1 MCEWHFKKSCKWQF
15 LCFIVSGFEK
25 LILIDGLI
33 LLNSN
38 YYFRFSVKV
47 HSFNCKIFHWIFQ
60 YLVFE
65 KERGKKNF
73 NFCCSLL
80 GFFPFSFLKTFW
92 LYCML
97 KLHRPLALPSTA
109 PVLLSTCCISASFEK
124 HFLLLSAQTGNSTFD
139 GRFCWAMWLS
149 CSESWYGIRF
159 TISSVPLHCS
169 FVEKCCKCGVV
180 VALVHYLLK
189 KLLWR
194 NYVRLVTQSLVRVP
208 WKVIAPPPASTS
220 AATIRNFLPFTN
232 FTIMCIG
239 SLASLSTSLPPPK
252 YDWHE
257 SRIKGW
263 QPVFNTS
270 DWLLL
275 LLGSPHL

>member
-1 MCEWHFKKSCKWQF
+1 
-15 LCFIVSGFEK
+15 
-25 LILIDGLI
+25 
-33 LLNSN
+33 
-38 YYFRFSVKV
+38 
-47 HSFNCKIFHWIFQ
+47 
-60 YLVFE
+60 
-65 KERGKKNF
+65 
-73 NFCCSLL
+73 
-80 GFFPFSFLKTFW
+80 
-92 LYCML
+92 ML
-97 KLHRPLALPSTA
+97 KLHRPLALRSTA

-124 HFLLLSAQTGNSTFD
+124 HFLLLSEQTGNSTFD
-139 GRFCWAMWLS
+139 GRFCWAAMWLS
-149 CSESWYGIRF
+149 CFERWYGIRLLYRRF
-159 TISSVPLHCS
+159 PTPFDSSFPS
-169 FVEKCCKCGVV
+169 FWEKCCKCGVV

-220 AATIRNFLPFTN
+220 TATVRNFLPFTN

-263 QPVFNTS
+263 QPVSNTS

-275 LLGSPHL
+275 LLGPPHL